1 MAKIDFVQQLRQEV
15 VGRQWFHGIDL
26 SDCLIIK
33 ECVHISEN
41 MDSQKVLDPC
51 TNLCVKLDAGTWIQH
66 LPKLWDVNQCVL
78 L

>member
-1 MAKIDFVQQLRQEV
+1 MAKIDSVQQLRQEV

-41 MDSQKVLDPC
+41 
-51 TNLCVKLDAGTWIQH
+51 LCVKLDAGTWIQH